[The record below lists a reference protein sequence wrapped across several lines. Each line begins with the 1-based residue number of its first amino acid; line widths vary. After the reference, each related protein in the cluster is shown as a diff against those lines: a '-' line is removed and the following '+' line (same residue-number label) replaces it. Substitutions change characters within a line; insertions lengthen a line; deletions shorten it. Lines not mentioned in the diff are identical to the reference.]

1 MGDLIATCT
10 SPLSR
15 NRHVGVELGK
25 GQRIDDIIAGMNMV
39 AEGVKSAP
47 TVIALADRYGVDM
60 PIARDV
66 FDVTQGKRSA
76 QDVFRGLLRS
86 AVGDEAHPG

>member
-1 MGDLIATCT
+1 M
-10 SPLSR
+10 
-15 NRHVGVELGK
+15 
-25 GQRIDDIIAGMNMV
+25 
-39 AEGVKSAP
+39 
-47 TVIALADRYGVDM
+47 IALAEKHGLEM

-66 FDVTQGKRSA
+66 FDVTQGKRTA